1 MKNTVITERVK
12 MQFRAEFFNIL
23 NHPNFALP
31 NNVLSSPSF
40 GSLYQTPDVAQ
51 NNVGLGSGG
60 PRLIQFGLKF
70 SILEKRGLRPRS
82 CRTETHLYLMSLTRG
97 CAGRGVIM
105 MNFSR
110 NLPAQLLCL
119 SGCSFRHA
127 GIFGGIGSSRRIPRS
142 ESLRLYFRQR
152 WQRQFHIPGRP
163 IQHSRGGLRR
173 GSHRRRKDIC
183 TKFARFLRSPSP
195 TSSTR
200 TTTRTTRAAME
211 WWAPMPRSSRL
222 RSRARK
228 PSLSPQPHPKPDSA
242 RPAGHEFM
250 FRPATTTFTQ
260 KMTIYLGDEPVEIV
274 AAWPAHTLGDVYV
287 YFPKERTVA
296 TGDLYLTNSVPAMDE
311 GSAAHWIQDLDQILA
326 LPADHFVP
334 GHFEVGTR
342 QTIQRFRDYM
352 ADLDA
357 QVQKLAQT
365 GATEDEVRQKIQLPQ
380 YGDFRQYAK
389 YEATFGDNAVAI
401 LRQIRA
407 SK

>member
-1 MKNTVITERVK
+1 
-12 MQFRAEFFNIL
+12 
-23 NHPNFALP
+23 
-31 NNVLSSPSF
+31 
-40 GSLYQTPDVAQ
+40 
-51 NNVGLGSGG
+51 
-60 PRLIQFGLKF
+60 
-70 SILEKRGLRPRS
+70 
-82 CRTETHLYLMSLTRG
+82 
-97 CAGRGVIM
+97 M

-110 NLPAQLLCL
+110 NLPGQLLCL
-119 SGCSFRHA
+119 WVVLFGVLAFSAASG
-127 GIFGGIGSSRRIPRS
+127 PRV
-142 ESLRLYFRQR
+142 ESLGPNLYAYISDNDGSANSTFLVGPSSILVVDCGVDRTE
-152 WQRQFHIPGRP
+152 
-163 IQHSRGGLRR
+163 GGKILREI
-173 GSHRRRKDIC
+173 RKI
-183 TKFARFLRSPSP
+183 SPLPVSYIVNTHYHPDHQGGDGVVGPDATVISSP
-195 TSSTR
+195 FTREKTIALAAATS
-200 TTTRTTRAAME
+200 
-211 WWAPMPRSSRL
+211 
-222 RSRARK
+222 
-228 PSLSPQPHPKPDSA
+228 KPDSA

-250 FRPATTTFTQ
+250 FRPATETFIQ
-260 KMTIYLGDEPVEIV
+260 KMTIYLGDEPVEIM

-357 QVQKLAQT
+357 QVQKLAQA
-365 GATEDEVRQKIQLPQ
+365 GATDDEVRQKIQLPQ

-407 SK
+407 SH

>member
-1 MKNTVITERVK
+1 
-12 MQFRAEFFNIL
+12 
-23 NHPNFALP
+23 
-31 NNVLSSPSF
+31 
-40 GSLYQTPDVAQ
+40 
-51 NNVGLGSGG
+51 
-60 PRLIQFGLKF
+60 
-70 SILEKRGLRPRS
+70 
-82 CRTETHLYLMSLTRG
+82 
-97 CAGRGVIM
+97 M

-110 NLPAQLLCL
+110 NLPVQLLCL
-119 SGCSFRHA
+119 WVVLFGALAFSAASG
-127 GIFGGIGSSRRIPRS
+127 PRV
-142 ESLRLYFRQR
+142 ESLGPNLYAYISDNDGSANSTFLVGPSSILVVDCGVDRTEGGKILHEIRKVSPLPVSYIVNTHYHPDHQGGDGVVGPDATVISSPFTR
-152 WQRQFHIPGRP
+152 EKTIALATAT
-163 IQHSRGGLRR
+163 SR
-173 GSHRRRKDIC
+173 S
-183 TKFARFLRSPSP
+183 
-195 TSSTR
+195 
-200 TTTRTTRAAME
+200 
-211 WWAPMPRSSRL
+211 
-222 RSRARK
+222 
-228 PSLSPQPHPKPDSA
+228 DSA
-242 RPAGHEFM
+242 RPAGHEFV
-250 FRPATTTFTQ
+250 FRPATATFTQ

-357 QVQKLAQT
+357 QVQKLAQA
-365 GATEDEVRQKIQLPQ
+365 GATDDEVRQKIQLPQ

-407 SK
+407 SH

>member
-1 MKNTVITERVK
+1 
-12 MQFRAEFFNIL
+12 
-23 NHPNFALP
+23 
-31 NNVLSSPSF
+31 
-40 GSLYQTPDVAQ
+40 
-51 NNVGLGSGG
+51 
-60 PRLIQFGLKF
+60 
-70 SILEKRGLRPRS
+70 
-82 CRTETHLYLMSLTRG
+82 
-97 CAGRGVIM
+97 M

-110 NLPAQLLCL
+110 NLPVQLLCL
-119 SGCSFRHA
+119 WVVLFGALAFSAASG
-127 GIFGGIGSSRRIPRS
+127 PRV
-142 ESLRLYFRQR
+142 ESLGPNLYAYISDNDGSANSTFLVGPSSILVVDCGVDRTEGGKILHEIRKVSPLPVSYIVNTHYHPDHQGGDGVVGPDATVISSPFTR
-152 WQRQFHIPGRP
+152 EKTIALATAT
-163 IQHSRGGLRR
+163 SR
-173 GSHRRRKDIC
+173 S
-183 TKFARFLRSPSP
+183 
-195 TSSTR
+195 
-200 TTTRTTRAAME
+200 
-211 WWAPMPRSSRL
+211 
-222 RSRARK
+222 
-228 PSLSPQPHPKPDSA
+228 DSA
-242 RPAGHEFM
+242 RPAGHEFV
-250 FRPATTTFTQ
+250 FRPATATFTQ

-357 QVQKLAQT
+357 QVQKLAEA
-365 GATEDEVRQKIQLPQ
+365 GATDDEVRQKIQLPQ

-407 SK
+407 SN

>member
-1 MKNTVITERVK
+1 
-12 MQFRAEFFNIL
+12 
-23 NHPNFALP
+23 
-31 NNVLSSPSF
+31 
-40 GSLYQTPDVAQ
+40 
-51 NNVGLGSGG
+51 
-60 PRLIQFGLKF
+60 
-70 SILEKRGLRPRS
+70 
-82 CRTETHLYLMSLTRG
+82 
-97 CAGRGVIM
+97 

-110 NLPAQLLCL
+110 NLPTQLLCL
-119 SGCSFRHA
+119 WVVLFGVLAFSAASG
-127 GIFGGIGSSRRIPRS
+127 PRV
-142 ESLRLYFRQR
+142 ESLGPNLYAYISDNDGSANSTFLVGPSSILVVDCGVDRTEGAKILREIRKISPLPVSYIVNTHYHPDHQ
-152 WQRQFHIPGRP
+152 
-163 IQHSRGGLRR
+163 GGD
-173 GSHRRRKDIC
+173 GVVGPDATVIS
-183 TKFARFLRSPSP
+183 SPFTREKTIALAAA
-195 TSSTR
+195 TS
-200 TTTRTTRAAME
+200 
-211 WWAPMPRSSRL
+211 
-222 RSRARK
+222 
-228 PSLSPQPHPKPDSA
+228 KPDSA

-250 FRPATTTFTQ
+250 FRPATATFTQ

-274 AAWPAHTLGDVYV
+274 AAWPAHTMGDVYV

-357 QVQKLAQT
+357 QVQKLAQA

-407 SK
+407 SN